1 MKRLLSPALL
11 FILSCI
17 NTQCLAGPLVKLC
30 IEQACKKPTDIEI
43 SSAAWLNIKDLYALP
58 FPSDKDEQD
67 NIANA
72 ISIMESDLYYTLA
85 SQLDHNGQQRSKE
98 SIKELS
104 KDLFRSNT
112 TENNYRN
119 IKRYLA
125 VLMDNYL
132 VTRHFM
138 RKTLNQRDWSG
149 LISSAIMLQSLQSSQ
164 LYVLQI
170 NNTDLGVSPVIST
183 YTTGHNIFNNPGTEL
198 SNENDDFE

>member
-1 MKRLLSPALL
+1 MNFLLSPALL

-17 NTQCLAGPLVKLC
+17 STQCLARPVVKLC
-30 IEQACKKPTDIEI
+30 IEQACKTPTGIEI
-43 SSAAWLNIKDLYALP
+43 SSAAWISIRDLYALP

-85 SQLDHNGQQRSKE
+85 SQLNHNGKQRSKE
-98 SIKELS
+98 AIKELS

-112 TENNYRN
+112 TVNNYRN
-119 IKRYLA
+119 IKRYLS

-138 RKTLNQRDWSG
+138 RKTLSQRDWSG
-149 LISSAIMLQSLQSSQ
+149 FISTAIMLQSLQSSKR
-164 LYVLQI
+164 YVLQI
-170 NNTDLGVSPVIST
+170 NNTDLGVSPVIT
-183 YTTGHNIFNNPGTEL
+183 AYTPGHNIFNNPGTEL
-198 SNENDDFE
+198 GNESDDFE

>member
-1 MKRLLSPALL
+1 MKRLLSPTLL
-11 FILSCI
+11 LILSVF
-17 NTQCLAGPLVKLC
+17 NTSGLAGPLVKLC
-30 IEQACKKPTDIEI
+30 LESTCKNPTGIEI
-43 SSAAWLNIKDLYALP
+43 STAAWINIKDLYASP

-67 NIANA
+67 NIASA

-85 SQLDHNGQQRSKE
+85 SQLSHGDKSRSK
-98 SIKELS
+98 SAIKELS
-104 KDLFRSNT
+104 KDLFHSNT

-119 IKRYLA
+119 IKKYLG

-138 RKTLNQRDWSG
+138 RKKLTQTDWSG
-149 LISSAIMLQSLQSSQ
+149 LTSSAIMLQSLQSSQ

-170 NNTDLGVSPVIST
+170 NNTDLGASPVISP
-183 YTTGHNIFNNPGTEL
+183 YRRGHKIFNNPGTEL

>member
-1 MKRLLSPALL
+1 MKPLLSPVLL
-11 FILSCI
+11 FILLTT
-17 NTQCLAGPLVKLC
+17 NTWSLAGPLVKLC
-30 IEQACKKPTDIEI
+30 LESACKKPTSIKI
-43 SSAAWLNIKDLYALP
+43 STAAWTDIKDLYASP

-67 NIANA
+67 NIASA

-85 SQLDHNGQQRSKE
+85 SQLNHNGKQRSKE
-98 SIKELS
+98 SIKALS
-104 KDLFRSNT
+104 KDLFRNNT

-170 NNTDLGVSPVIST
+170 NNTDLGVSPVIT
-183 YTTGHNIFNNPGTEL
+183 AYTPGHSIFNNPGTEL
-198 SNENDDFE
+198 SNESDDFE